1 MPVTLNHLDL
11 PCRDVAAMQAFFVT
25 HFGFRTIFERPD
37 GLVVL
42 LDEAGFALTLSPLLD
57 GDDGAFPKGFHIG
70 FNPRNATE
78 FEEMHAR
85 LKAADLPFAR
95 ELGMLG
101 GAETF
106 QVLAPDG
113 LLVEVGL
120 RP

>member
-11 PCRDVAAMQAFFVT
+11 PCRDVAATQAFFET

-37 GLVVL
+37 GLAVL
-42 LDEAGFALTLSPLLD
+42 LDEAGFALTLSPLAE
-57 GDDGAFPKGFHIG
+57 GCNGTYPKGFHIG
-70 FNPRNATE
+70 FNPRNAVA
-78 FEEMHAR
+78 FEEMHTR
-85 LKAADLPFAR
+85 LKEANLPFAR
-95 ELGMLG
+95 ERGILG

-106 QVLAPDG
+106 QIFAPDN